1 MTAIIHPLAIEA
13 QALCHDMTRLAY
25 DYGEYEEYI
34 AKGQALKAAITQ
46 LVNLGE
52 YGALGELFKQTSLM
66 LEPSTY
72 ERIVGRKPY
81 SSLHL
86 RFEALVF
93 HLESFGAHPGE
104 TRQYVWGDAALDDL
118 LVKSSLRSELP
129 TNSMGARP
137 WLALGGQ
144 LAKTGSVAAWDQLF
158 TRLSGIEEIA
168 LFVQANA
175 VLSLASFPPAVLVE
189 HAELFD
195 RHIDRY
201 VASSGSNAR
210 YFTIDREYSPLR
222 VQGTEF
228 YDALFTLGREDIAY
242 RYMSNDTLDEHNIF
256 KIQSLMH
263 KYQWVPDHTWAGFRN
278 PRQSWGQNNT
288 TNSIILYHLTQ
299 ESDKVEISFSSPG
312 EVFKALSYH
321 GTTHDFGTIEFPARK
336 IEALMNA
343 AFNLIRGKDKYQQL
357 KAVGFSDEQLA
368 LCERLNQERLESD
381 LGL

>member
-1 MTAIIHPLAIEA
+1 MTALIHPIAIEA
-13 QALCHDMTRLAY
+13 QALCHDMTKLAY
-25 DYGEYEEYI
+25 DYGGYEEYI

-46 LVNLGE
+46 LVDLGE

-86 RFEALVF
+86 MFEALVF
-93 HLESFGAHPGE
+93 HLENFGAHPGE
-104 TRQYVWGDAALDDL
+104 IRQYVWGDAALDDL

-129 TNSMGARP
+129 TNSMEVRP

-158 TRLSGIEEIA
+158 TRLSAIEEISVY
-168 LFVQANA
+168 VQSNA
-175 VLSLASFPPAVLVE
+175 VISLASFQPTVLVE
-189 HAELFD
+189 HAELFQG
-195 RHIDRY
+195 HIDRY
-201 VASSGSNAR
+201 VEASGAIIQ
-210 YFTIDREYSPLR
+210 YFTIYREHSPLR
-222 VQGTEF
+222 VQGTEL

-242 RYMSNDTLDEHNIF
+242 RYMSNDTLDEHNTF

-263 KYQWVPDHTWAGFRN
+263 KYQWLPDHTWAGFRDS
-278 PRQSWGQNNT
+278 RLRWGHHHT
-288 TNSIILYHLTQ
+288 TNSSILYLLTLETDNVQ
-299 ESDKVEISFSSPG
+299 LSFDTPSDVL
-312 EVFKALSYH
+312 KALSYH
-321 GTTHDFGTIEFPARK
+321 GTTHDFGTIEFPPRK
-336 IEALMNA
+336 IENLMNA

-357 KAVGFSDEQLA
+357 KAVGFSDEHLA
-368 LCERLNQERLESD
+368 LCEQLNQERLESD